1 MSHATPPSLHGRCA
15 VHIGSGTGF
24 MMRALTLTGIF
35 VIGIDI
41 KPTVD
46 AGSKVE
52 HTTVVAD
59 YDTFERRM
67 GTLVETSIHG
77 MGFRRAD
84 NDLIVFGA
92 DCATR
97 SHITMNMTG
106 RCRNP
111 TTGRVDYTKPGADEA
126 ARRDRIDG
134 KAIQWMDS
142 VLHAHSGAEC
152 IAKATAWPH
161 GPGGW
166 GFSAMDAHTILISP
180 PEVGPRQ
187 HHRPGRGPDSGPQA
201 IPASV
206 SQETRSPLLATHQ
219 RNGVMPK

>member
-1 MSHATPPSLHGRCA
+1 
-15 VHIGSGTGF
+15 

-77 MGFRRAD
+77 MGFRRTD
-84 NDLIVFGA
+84 NDLIAFDA

-97 SHITMNMTG
+97 S
-106 RCRNP
+106 
-111 TTGRVDYTKPGADEA
+111 
-126 ARRDRIDG
+126 
-134 KAIQWMDS
+134 
-142 VLHAHSGAEC
+142 
-152 IAKATAWPH
+152 
-161 GPGGW
+161 
-166 GFSAMDAHTILISP
+166 
-180 PEVGPRQ
+180 
-187 HHRPGRGPDSGPQA
+187 
-201 IPASV
+201 
-206 SQETRSPLLATHQ
+206 
-219 RNGVMPK
+219 